1 MMANLIMDV
10 TNSLSIFEFQGC
22 LFEKI
27 ESFKFFLNKI
37 PMHQNFSSK

>member
-1 MMANLIMDV
+1 MANLIMDV
-10 TNSLSIFEFQGC
+10 TNSLCIFEFQCC
-22 LFEKI
+22 LFGKI